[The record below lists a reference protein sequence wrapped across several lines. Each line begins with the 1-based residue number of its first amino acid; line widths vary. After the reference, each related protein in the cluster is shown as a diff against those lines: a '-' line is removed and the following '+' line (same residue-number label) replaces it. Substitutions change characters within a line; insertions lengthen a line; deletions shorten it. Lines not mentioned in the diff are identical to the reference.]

1 MGKNVES
8 RKKKLRVLRGLWIKR
23 KRLIIRVYLY
33 ESEMEIK
40 QEREERVR
48 NRVNSRKGNC
58 ENSQLAAMARALVS
72 RRKSAHVPLHSWSS
86 L

>member
-1 MGKNVES
+1 
-8 RKKKLRVLRGLWIKR
+8 
-23 KRLIIRVYLY
+23 
-33 ESEMEIK
+33 MEIK

-72 RRKSAHVPLHSWSS
+72 RRKSAHVPLHS
-86 L
+86 